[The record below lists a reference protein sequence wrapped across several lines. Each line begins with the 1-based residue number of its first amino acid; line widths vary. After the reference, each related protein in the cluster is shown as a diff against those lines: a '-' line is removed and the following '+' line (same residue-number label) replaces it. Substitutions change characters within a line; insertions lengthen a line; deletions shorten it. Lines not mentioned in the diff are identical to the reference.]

1 MRQPV
6 YDAHMYERRN
16 FNEGICSIYAD
27 RLNPLGT
34 GGGNNA
40 HVPCKLQRGP
50 GEGWGEEVG
59 KYTPEVEF
67 KRQNHST
74 GFSSGMFF
82 SPGRAWGIQKYQNR
96 NLSVLVQGINWTTFE
111 FGPCC
116 PHIKLAGGD

>member
-1 MRQPV
+1 MVIRGKIMRQPV

-50 GEGWGEEVG
+50 GEGGEELG

-82 SPGRAWGIQKYQNR
+82 PGTSLGNIFTKI
-96 NLSVLVQGINWTTFE
+96 SKSE
-111 FGPCC
+111 FKRPC
-116 PHIKLAGGD
+116 PGNQLDDV